1 MKQSIKNA
9 SPEVKA
15 ALVGGI
21 FVIIA
26 AIIAATAQLIIKQ
39 QQPYI
44 PTSTPIIQ
52 KNFNHS

>member
-44 PTSTPIIQ
+44 STSTPIIQ